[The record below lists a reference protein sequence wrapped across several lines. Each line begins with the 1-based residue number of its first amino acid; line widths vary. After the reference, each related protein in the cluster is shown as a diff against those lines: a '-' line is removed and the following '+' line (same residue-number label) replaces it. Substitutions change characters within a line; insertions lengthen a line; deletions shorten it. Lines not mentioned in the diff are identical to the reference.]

1 MNKFLKPLWLIYI
14 IFIYYPIIIVATIL
28 TAIFTIIFCT
38 IGNNNTIGFYPAV
51 IWSKLACLLA
61 FSPVEVVGRENLDKN
76 QSYVFASNHTS
87 TYDIF
92 MIYGYLGRSFKWVM
106 KQEIRKIPLVGFACK
121 KVGHIFLNRKA
132 IKDAFQSME
141 EVKKTLSN
149 GVSVVIFPEGTRTKT
164 GVTAPFKRG
173 AFKVATE
180 TNLPIVPVTLVGAFK
195 VWPTTRKY
203 PIPGKLKMVIHK
215 PVVLHE
221 DAEHSNAQIE
231 EIRQTVMSAL

>member
-14 IFIYYPIIIVATIL
+14 IFIYYPILITATIL

-61 FSPVEVVGRENLDKN
+61 FCPVEVEGRENLEKN
-76 QSYVFASNHTS
+76 QSYVFAANHAS
-87 TYDIF
+87 TYDMFI
-92 MIYGYLGRSFKWVM
+92 IYGYLHRSFKWVM

-121 KVGHIFLNRKA
+121 KVGHIFINRKA
-132 IKDAFQSME
+132 MKEAFHSIE

-180 TNLPIVPVTLVGAFK
+180 TNLPIVPVTIVGAFN
-195 VWPTTRKY
+195 VWPTSRKY
-203 PIPGKLKMVIHK
+203 PIPGKLKMIIHK

-221 DAEHSNAQIE
+221 DPEHRDQQIE
-231 EIRQTVMSAL
+231 EIRQTVISAL